1 MLIGYYG
8 LELDIPRW
16 ARYVATDEDGTVV
29 AFEKR
34 PTHKLNNYWDV
45 SYRGGR
51 FKELGKYT
59 IIDKTDNWWSH
70 SLEEVEYAATFEES
84 SDLTDLKNDILDVNK
99 MAWQHIVKVCCYKNN
114 IHVVDAQ
121 RDLFK
126 HIDDIVKSLKR
137 VESLL
142 QKSKILTR
150 KLNQN
155 GRGEIFELLT
165 SETES
170 RIRQQ
175 SLESLVDEYL
185 SFDKYTPQKKKY
197 SEVSNSVNAVYSQVC
212 KSFYYKERMSLKTFR
227 NILEEAYVFQP
238 HELTEIFKGKEHFY
252 DN

>member
-1 MLIGYYG
+1 MLIEYYG

-16 ARYVATDEDGTVV
+16 ARYVATDEDGTIT
-29 AFEKR
+29 AFEKI
-34 PTHKLNNYWDV
+34 PIYKLDSYWDI
-45 SYRGGR
+45 SFRGGR
-51 FKELGKYT
+51 FRELGKYT
-59 IIDKTDNWWSH
+59 IIDRTDKWWRYSV
-70 SLEEVEYAATFEES
+70 EEVEYAATFEES
-84 SDLTDLKNDILDVNK
+84 SDLSELKDDIIDANK

-114 IHVVDAQ
+114 IDVVDAQ

-137 VESLL
+137 VQNLL
-142 QKSKILTR
+142 QKSKILMR

-170 RIRQQ
+170 RIRKQ

-185 SFDKYTPQKKKY
+185 SFDRHTPQKKKY
-197 SEVSNSVNAVYSQVC
+197 SEVSKSLTNVYINVC
-212 KSFYYKERMSLKTFR
+212 KSFYYKETMSLKTFR

-238 HELTEIFKGKEHFY
+238 HELTEIFKGKE
-252 DN
+252 DL